1 MNFDFYLPTHVISGT
16 GCVRNGGAVFSS
28 LGRKCLIVT
37 GKNSAKACG
46 ALDDCTA
53 VLDEQGIAYQVFDG
67 IGQNP
72 LLSSCETAGQVAR
85 EFGAEFLIGI
95 GGGSPLDATK
105 AIAFF
110 ACNDLHGTD
119 IYGDLPKNAL
129 PMVLIGTT
137 AGTGSE
143 VTPYSVLTIDETGRK
158 RSFRDKHGLS
168 YASYV
173 FSDPNYTASLSYD
186 FTVSTALDAL
196 CHAIEG
202 YFAST
207 ATDISD
213 LFATR
218 GIAVIVK
225 ALESIKGKA
234 DGAEITMRE
243 RELLLYGSLYA
254 GVTINTTGTG
264 FCHPLGYFL
273 TEEYQVPHGQACA
286 IFLRGYLDEAKE
298 HLCEKYAALFSTLGY
313 GDSTVSTLIGEL
325 LNVKLPSLTE
335 EQLRE
340 VAQRSAPTANF
351 LHSPGVFTEEK
362 AFELLKKV
370 FQA

>member
-1 MNFDFYLPTHVISGT
+1 MDFDFYLPTHIISGAE
-16 GCVRNGGAVFSS
+16 CVRGGGAVFSS

-37 GKNSAKACG
+37 GKSSAKACG

-53 VLDEQGIAYQVFDG
+53 VLDEQGIAYRVFDG

-72 LLSSCETAGQVAR
+72 LVSSCEAAGKLAR
-85 EFGAEFLIGI
+85 KFGAEFLIGI

-110 ACNDLHGTD
+110 ACNDLHGVD

-143 VTPYSVLTIDETGRK
+143 VTPYSVLTVDETGRK

-173 FSDPNYTASLSYD
+173 FSDPKYTASLPYD
-186 FTVSTALDAL
+186 FTISTALDAL
-196 CHAIEG
+196 CHALEG
-202 YFAST
+202 YFASN

-213 LFATR
+213 MFATR
-218 GIAVIVK
+218 GIGVIVQ
-225 ALESIKGKA
+225 ALENIKNKPKE
-234 DGAEITMRE
+234 EISMSDRE
-243 RELLLYGSLYA
+243 MLLYGSLYA

-286 IFLRGYLDEAKE
+286 VFLRDYLREAKE
-298 HLCEKYAALFSTLGY
+298 HLSDKYEALFGTLGY
-313 GDSTVSTLIGEL
+313 GGNKVLALIGEL
-325 LNVKLPSLTE
+325 LDVDLPVLGENT
-335 EQLRE
+335 LKE
-340 VAQRSAPTANF
+340 VAQRGASTGNF

-362 AFELLKKV
+362 AFALLKKI
-370 FQA
+370 FNLL